1 MKNYLPGYYLRSLRN
16 RPLVEIDAEE
26 ISSTI
31 QVHQYE
37 VLKTRK
43 RKNLKAFEEMSKSN
57 RMVNY
62 LENKKVR
69 PIEVPL
75 VQEFIRNAID
85 EEQCVPETT
94 EHEEFSLTQTLNSI
108 PELSSSPNFGQEPS
122 FHDKD
127 FNFHDKEFSFQ
138 DKEPSIHDNVSK
150 SGMFDP
156 AQRNTTSFD
165 LPLECPRVP
174 KIQSPC
180 ASVSTQTII
189 YQERYPANESR
200 LPKAFKAKLKK
211 NLMNSLLKSP
221 CYNSARLTGL
231 SYSQPSTPKTPM
243 FRSVLC
249 ATPRMQKRRN
259 FGTPSLSQY
268 IPFTP
273 MLHEAVKLLDSI
285 PERFEENVDL
295 LNIIDDDTKPV
306 EMVDKEIDSYNEVND
321 ANVADYVLNIV
332 NDYPIQEY
340 REMFQKVPKVEF
352 KKRKCQRAKPI
363 FFEESEAFKE
373 KKREKDRERRK
384 KKKQTFER
392 KSPLGT
398 RRSNRKLRP
407 PPRV

>member
-1 MKNYLPGYYLRSLRN
+1 MKIYLPGYYLRSLRN

-43 RKNLKAFEEMSKSN
+43 RKNLKAFEEISKSN
-57 RMVNY
+57 RMVNS
-62 LENKKVR
+62 LENKIIR

-75 VQEFIRNAID
+75 VQEFIRNAVD

-94 EHEEFSLTQTLNSI
+94 ENEEFSLTQTLNSI
-108 PELSSSPNFGQEPS
+108 PEVSSSQNFGQ
-122 FHDKD
+122 
-127 FNFHDKEFSFQ
+127 
-138 DKEPSIHDNVSK
+138 EPSIHDNVLQ
-150 SGMFDP
+150 SGMFDS
-156 AQRNTTSFD
+156 ASQKNTSFD
-165 LPLECPRVP
+165 LPSEYPRVP
-174 KIQSPC
+174 TIQSLY

-189 YQERYPANESR
+189 YQEVYPTNESH

-249 ATPRMQKRRN
+249 ASPRMQKQRN
-259 FGTPSLSQY
+259 ISSPSLSQY
-268 IPFTP
+268 VPFTP
-273 MLHEAVKLLDSI
+273 ILHEAVRLLDSI
-285 PERFEENVDL
+285 PEKCEENVDL

-306 EMVDKEIDSYNEVND
+306 EMVDKEIDMYNEVND

-340 REMFQKVPKVEF
+340 REIFQKVPKVEF
-352 KKRKCQRAKPI
+352 KKRKCQRAKPV

-373 KKREKDRERRK
+373 QKRKRDRERRK
-384 KKKQTFER
+384 KRKQMFEN

-407 PPRV
+407 PPKV

>member
-1 MKNYLPGYYLRSLRN
+1 
-16 RPLVEIDAEE
+16 
-26 ISSTI
+26 
-31 QVHQYE
+31 
-37 VLKTRK
+37 
-43 RKNLKAFEEMSKSN
+43 
-57 RMVNY
+57 
-62 LENKKVR
+62 
-69 PIEVPL
+69 
-75 VQEFIRNAID
+75 
-85 EEQCVPETT
+85 
-94 EHEEFSLTQTLNSI
+94 
-108 PELSSSPNFGQEPS
+108 
-122 FHDKD
+122 
-127 FNFHDKEFSFQ
+127 
-138 DKEPSIHDNVSK
+138 
-150 SGMFDP
+150 MFDSAP
-156 AQRNTTSFD
+156 RNTSSFD

-189 YQERYPANESR
+189 YQEKYPTNESH

-373 KKREKDRERRK
+373 KKRERDRERRK
-384 KKKQTFER
+384 KKKQMFER